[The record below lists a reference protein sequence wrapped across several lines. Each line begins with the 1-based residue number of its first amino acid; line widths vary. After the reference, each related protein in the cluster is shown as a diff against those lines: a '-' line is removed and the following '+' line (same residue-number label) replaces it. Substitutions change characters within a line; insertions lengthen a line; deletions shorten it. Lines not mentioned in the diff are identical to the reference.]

1 MSLFW
6 RTLRPLTYVGA
17 AVGVMAGP
25 LAAQEYHQA
34 PVLDALVDAGELPPV
49 EERLPDSPEV
59 IEPLESIG
67 TYGGKLRRVL
77 GGSNDHNSI
86 LRFVGPQGLTR
97 WAPDFSEVV
106 PNVAESWE
114 TNEEGNEFTF
124 HLREG
129 MKWSDGEPFTADDI
143 MFFVNDLLHNEE
155 FYPNPPAR
163 FVVDGEA
170 MTAEKVDD
178 YTVTLKFAAP
188 YGTFLTELATPLA
201 QEPVLWAKHYCQ
213 QYHPAY
219 NENVQEMVE
228 ETEAVED
235 WPALFRLKCGEV
247 EAPNRWANA
256 ERPVLDPWV
265 VTGDG
270 YSAGATQVVMT
281 RNPYFW
287 QVDTEGNQLPYI
299 DTLEMNVAQDNE
311 TLVLEAI
318 AGNID
323 MQRRRISGLGNKPVF
338 AENADKANIDILDMV
353 NSNSNTMAIHFN
365 HTHKDPMMRDVLRN
379 KDVRIALSL
388 GIDREEIIDI
398 VYQGQ
403 GEPWQI
409 GPRPSHKLYNEQL
422 GRQYTEYDPDR
433 ANELLD
439 EAGFAERDSEGYRLL
454 PNGER
459 FVFDVQYTGIEQ
471 PDWGDAL
478 EIIAE
483 QWEELGIE
491 LNISSVERSIY
502 YSRGEANEHD
512 FMVWGAPGGLDPTLS
527 PRDVLAV
534 HPQASWFAIPWAR
547 WYLSGGEQGEEPT
560 ESMKTRLAL
569 YDEFKQEPDQEAA
582 MAIFRRIHQMAAD
595 EFEIIGVSLA
605 PNLVGVVKRNLMN
618 VPDQIPSS
626 WMYPDPFPT
635 LPVTYYWAEE

>member
-1 MSLFW
+1 MTLNW
-6 RTLRPLTYVGA
+6 RNLRPMTFAGA
-17 AVGVMAGP
+17 ALGVMLSPVAA
-25 LAAQEYHQA
+25 LAFQEA
-34 PVLDALVDAGELPPV
+34 PTLAEKVAAGELPPV
-49 EERLPDSPEV
+49 EERLPSSPEE
-59 IEPLESIG
+59 ITPYESVG

-86 LRFVGPQGLTR
+86 LRVISPQGLTR
-97 WAPDFSEVV
+97 WKPDFSGVI

-114 TNEEGNEFTF
+114 VNEDSSEFTF

-143 MFFVNDLLHNEE
+143 MFFVEDLLHNEE
-155 FYPNPPAR
+155 FYPNAPAR
-163 FVVDGEA
+163 FVVNGET
-170 MTAEKVDD
+170 MTAEKIDD
-178 YTVTLKFAAP
+178 YTVVLKFAAP

-201 QEPVLWAKHYCQ
+201 QEPVLWAKHFCS
-213 QYHPAY
+213 QYHPTY
-219 NENVQEMVE
+219 NENVQAEVDA
-228 ETEAVED
+228 TEAVED

-256 ERPVLDPWV
+256 DRPTLDPWV
-265 VTGDG
+265 VVGDG
-270 YSAGATQVVMT
+270 YTAGSTQVVME

-299 DTLEMNVAQDNE
+299 DALEMNVAQDNQAI
-311 TLVLEAI
+311 VLEAI

-323 MQRRRISGLGNKPVF
+323 MQRRRISGLANKPVF
-338 AENADKANIDILDMV
+338 AENAEKGGFEILDMI

-365 HTHKDPMMRDVLRN
+365 HTHKDPVMREMIRN
-379 KDVRIALSL
+379 KLVREALSL
-388 GIDREEIIDI
+388 AMDREEIIDI

-409 GPRPSHKLYNEQL
+409 GPRPDHVLYNEQL
-422 GRQYTEYDPDR
+422 GRQMTEFDPDR

-439 EAGFAERDSEGYRLL
+439 EAGFAERDGDGYRLL
-454 PNGER
+454 SDGRR
-459 FVFDVQYTGIEQ
+459 FAFNVQYTGIEQ

-483 QWEELGIE
+483 QWEEIGVE

-534 HPQASWFAIPWAR
+534 HPQASWYAIPWTR
-547 WYLSGGEQGEEPT
+547 WYLSGGADGEEPS
-560 ESMKTRLAL
+560 ESMKKRLEL
-569 YDEFKQEPDQEAA
+569 YEAFKAEADQEKALD
-582 MAIFRRIHQMAAD
+582 IFREIHQMAAD

-605 PNLVGVVKRNLMN
+605 PNLVGVVKKGLMN
-618 VPDQIPSS
+618 VPEAIPAS
-626 WMYPDPFPT
+626 WMYPDPGPT
-635 LPVTYYWAEE
+635 LPQTYYWAQ